1 MCGISRVKVQWT
13 SRASASGGV
22 VGGRLRDAD
31 ETELGD
37 ELRDDIGVFLV
48 AVGA

>member
-1 MCGISRVKVQWT
+1 MCGISRVKVQCRRARARARAT
-13 SRASASGGV
+13 SA
-22 VGGRLRDAD
+22 GRLRDAD

-37 ELRDDIGVFLV
+37 ELRDDVGVFLV